1 MSTKF
6 AALVQEKK
14 LNTNR
19 LLAVS
24 SELEKLRPTDR
35 SIKLKKRQ
43 VKAKVAAGGD
53 VDKNAPPPAKPRT
66 GRPITPRA
74 IAAALAGKPLTGP
87 QKTRLLKAVNAL
99 LEKKKQA
106 PVELSALF

>member
-24 SELEKLRPTDR
+24 SEL
-35 SIKLKKRQ
+35 KKRQ
-43 VKAKVAAGGD
+43 VKATVAAGGD